1 VKDNTTGDAPAVIN
15 LRHKLGL
22 FDDQWAPKVVADMN
36 DYQLKVVKVQGD
48 FVWHRHDATDEVFM
62 VISGELDIAFR
73 DHTVTLREGEM
84 VVVPKGMEH
93 KPFAREEAQILV
105 IEPRGVVNTGD
116 VANDRSAPDDVYV

>member
-1 VKDNTTGDAPAVIN
+1 VNDHTTGRAPAVIN

-36 DYQLKVVKVQGD
+36 DYQFKVVKVQGD
-48 FVWHRHDATDEVFM
+48 FVWHQHEATDEVFM
-62 VISGELDIAFR
+62 VMSGELEIAFR
-73 DHTVTLREGEM
+73 DHIVTLREGEM

-93 KPFAREEAQILV
+93 KPFAREEAQTLV

-116 VANDRSAPDDVYV
+116 VASDRAAPDDVYI